1 MSSTAVPVAWPEGV
15 AAAVA
20 AAEPSDGPAAAA
32 EPPDGPTAAAEP
44 SDSPTAADGPTAAAD
59 GPTVAA
65 AAAVPETQRPKRA
78 SALRAGSRIRGVLDW
93 EECDESSAQ
102 FVQAAAQIEIVFD
115 EERTALATR
124 RVPGAAGAQ
133 AEDPGEADEDEETVC
148 AAAAQAD
155 EARAARVARS
165 EAAAAAAAA
174 RAARTVI
181 SESEEDAE
189 SVESTG
195 SADEYSDGSEE
206 SSEDGSYESSFVSKS
221 DDSGEDSDEEAP
233 WNPSASHIAR
243 ARVEARAVLAAKL
256 PVAPAAVDVWTALP
270 AGVDAVQDVF
280 ATDAGAGAK
289 RPRADE
295 PSGSGEASPKRTVA
309 PLTAANL
316 DTHARGL

>member
-1 MSSTAVPVAWPEGV
+1 MSGTAVPVVWPEGV
-15 AAAVA
+15 AAAVAAA

-32 EPPDGPTAAAEP
+32 ESPDGPTAAAEP
-44 SDSPTAADGPTAAAD
+44 SDSPTAAD

-189 SVESTG
+189 SVESSG